1 MVAKARAVEVSD
13 NPVKRAQQR
22 RDAVL
27 KRGGMPAAM
36 TAKQR
41 ETILQLLEEGAT
53 LSEIFTIRGICGY
66 GTFYRARQAD
76 PAFDTSIRAALA
88 QGAEAAIA
96 EAAELS
102 RKAADSN
109 NPDEMRVAEAFH
121 RCAMQYAEKCAPR
134 EYGQLL
140 KLGSHDGGPLS
151 LSVVSYAVP
160 LIASDVPKVGQL
172 DAPNARDAI
181 DAEFIER

>member
-1 MVAKARAVEVSD
+1 MAKAL
-13 NPVKRAQQR
+13 NPVVRANER

-27 KRGGMPAAM
+27 KRGKMPAAM
-36 TAKQR
+36 TSKQR

-76 PAFDTSIRAALA
+76 AAFDDCVRKALA

-102 RKAADSN
+102 RRAAISQ
-109 NPDEMRVAEAFH
+109 NPDEMRIAESFH
-121 RCAMQYAEKCAPR
+121 RCALAYAEKCAPR

-140 KLGSHDGGPLS
+140 KLGSSDGGPLS
-151 LSVVSYAVP
+151 LSVVNYAIP
-160 LIASDVPKVGQL
+160 LVAKDVPKIGHLDEPRAHEPL
-172 DAPNARDAI
+172 DADFSEA
-181 DAEFIER
+181 